1 MSQLL
6 VEELSSSD
14 GKRRA
19 RIVRRAADGLFS
31 VEFERLVPGDGPY
44 EPREYWSPVRQSVTI
59 ADTLERARELAKES
73 LGLL

>member
-1 MSQLL
+1 MGQLV

-14 GKRRA
+14 GKWRA

-31 VEFERLVPGDGPY
+31 LEIERLVPGDGLH

-59 ADTLERARELAKES
+59 ADTLERARELAKEA
-73 LGLL
+73 LGLS

>member
-1 MSQLL
+1 MGQLV

-19 RIVRRAADGLFS
+19 RIVQRAADGLFS
-31 VEFERLVPGDGPY
+31 VELERLVPGEGPY
-44 EPREYWSPVRQSVTI
+44 EPREYWSPVRQPVTI
-59 ADTLERARELAKES
+59 ADTLERARELAKED

>member
-1 MSQLL
+1 MGQVV
-6 VEELSSSD
+6 VEQLSSAD

-19 RIVRRAADGLFS
+19 RIVQRAADGLFS
-31 VEFERLVPGDGPY
+31 VELERLVPGEGPY

-59 ADTLERARELAKES
+59 ADTLERARALAKES